1 MALVTGGGTG
11 IGKGTALAFAASGA
25 RVAICGR
32 RPEPLRE
39 ARAEIEAA
47 GADCLEVPC
56 DIREPEETSR
66 MLDAVLDRFGG
77 IDVLFNNAAGQFKAA
92 AEDITPNGWRAVH
105 RLTLDAAWN
114 LTHKVA
120 TRSMIPREGGLIVFN
135 GFSPRRG
142 IPGFAHAT
150 AARAALENL
159 AAGLAVEWSR
169 FGIRS
174 VCVSIGSIETEGLAS
189 YGPDSLEES
198 RRQVPLGRLGTP
210 QEVGELVA
218 FLATPG
224 GAYVNGTTVVV
235 DGGRRRLGPGRAA
248 PAPEPR
254 ARSAREA
261 QEAASVSRCRRPT
274 TRTPRGTC

>member
-1 MALVTGGGTG
+1 MSAVPSSLAPDANAGKAVLITGGGTG

-25 RVAICGR
+25 KLAICGR
-32 RPEPLRE
+32 RPEPLEE

-47 GADCLEVPC
+47 GAECLAHPC
-56 DIREPEETSR
+56 DIREEDQVEA
-66 MLDAVLDRFGG
+66 LVDAVLDRHGR
-77 IDVLFNNAAGQFKAA
+77 IDLLVNNAGGQYMTP
-92 AEDITPNGWRAVH
+92 AEEISPNGWRAVH

-114 LTHKVA
+114 LTHQVA
-120 TRSMIPREGGLIVFN
+120 TRSMIPGDGGLIVFN

-198 RRQVPLGRLGTP
+198 RRQVPLGRLGTS

-235 DGGRRRLGPGRAA
+235 DGGVDAWGLGEPPPG
-248 PAPEPR
+248 
-254 ARSAREA
+254 
-261 QEAASVSRCRRPT
+261 V
-274 TRTPRGTC
+274 

>member
-1 MALVTGGGTG
+1 MSDAPPTLAPEANAGKVALITGGGTG
-11 IGKGTALAFAASGA
+11 IGRATAMAFAESGA

-32 RPEPLRE
+32 RPEPLEE

-47 GADCLEVPC
+47 GADSIAIPC
-56 DIREPEETSR
+56 DIREPDETEK
-66 MLDAVLDRFGG
+66 MLDAVLGRFDGV
-77 IDVLFNNAAGQFKAA
+77 DVLFNNAAGQFKAP
-92 AEDITPNGWRAVH
+92 AEEISPNGWRAVH

-114 LTHKVA
+114 LTHQVA
-120 TRSMIPREGGLIVFN
+120 TRSMIPRNRGLIVFN

-210 QEVGELVA
+210 REVGDLVA

-235 DGGRRRLGPGRAA
+235 DGGVDAWGLGELPPPPQG
-248 PAPEPR
+248 
-254 ARSAREA
+254 
-261 QEAASVSRCRRPT
+261 
-274 TRTPRGTC
+274 

>member
-1 MALVTGGGTG
+1 MPDAGGPDPGSAPSSLAPDANAGKVALVTGGGTG

-25 RVAICGR
+25 SVAICGR

-77 IDVLFNNAAGQFKAA
+77 IDVLFNNAAGQFKAP
-92 AEDITPNGWRAVH
+92 AEEITPNGWRAVH
-105 RLTLDAAWN
+105 TLTLDAAWN
-114 LTHKVA
+114 LTHQVA

-189 YGPDSLEES
+189 YGPDSLEEA
-198 RRQVPLGRLGTP
+198 RKQVPLGRLGTP

-218 FLATPG
+218 FLATSG

-235 DGGRRRLGPGRAA
+235 DGGVDAWGLGEP
-248 PAPEPR
+248 PPPPE
-254 ARSAREA
+254 S
-261 QEAASVSRCRRPT
+261 
-274 TRTPRGTC
+274 G

>member
-1 MALVTGGGTG
+1 VTERPSSLARDANAGKVALITGGGTG
-11 IGKGTALAFAASGA
+11 IGLGAALAFASSGA

-32 RPEPLRE
+32 RPEPLE
-39 ARAEIEAA
+39 QARGRIEAA
-47 GADCLEVPC
+47 GADCLAAPC
-56 DIREPEETSR
+56 DIREPDQAEA
-66 MLDAVLDRFGG
+66 MLDAVLDRFDAV
-77 IDVLFNNAAGQFKAA
+77 DVLFNNAAGQFQAP
-92 AEDITPNGWRAVH
+92 AEEISPKGWRAVH
-105 RLTLDAAWN
+105 RLTVDAAWN
-114 LTHKVA
+114 LTHQVA
-120 TRSMIPREGGLIVFN
+120 TRSMIPRKSGLVVFN

-159 AAGLAVEWSR
+159 AAGIAVEWSR

-210 QEVGELVA
+210 EEVGELVA

-235 DGGRRRLGPGRAA
+235 DGGVDAWGLGERP
-248 PAPEPR
+248 PAPE
-254 ARSAREA
+254 A
-261 QEAASVSRCRRPT
+261 
-274 TRTPRGTC
+274 

>member
-1 MALVTGGGTG
+1 
-11 IGKGTALAFAASGA
+11 
-25 RVAICGR
+25 
-32 RPEPLRE
+32 
-39 ARAEIEAA
+39 
-47 GADCLEVPC
+47 
-56 DIREPEETSR
+56 
-66 MLDAVLDRFGG
+66 
-77 IDVLFNNAAGQFKAA
+77 
-92 AEDITPNGWRAVH
+92 
-105 RLTLDAAWN
+105 
-114 LTHKVA
+114 
-120 TRSMIPREGGLIVFN
+120 MIPRNRGLIVFN

-210 QEVGELVA
+210 REVGDLVA

-235 DGGRRRLGPGRAA
+235 DGEVDAWGLGELPPPPQG
-248 PAPEPR
+248 
-254 ARSAREA
+254 
-261 QEAASVSRCRRPT
+261 
-274 TRTPRGTC
+274 